1 VLSRHSRWL
10 AAPVLGLIVLTGA
23 CRRQPPAADS
33 CLATAQASALPQALE
48 HCNAVVRAHP
58 RDPRPLNDRFLLQ
71 TLLQNTPAACADIRR
86 AAALLKEQPGPVQDD
101 LRDEVQV
108 RLESCL

>member
-1 VLSRHSRWL
+1 VFPRLSCWL
-10 AAPVLGLIVLTGA
+10 AAPLLGLMLLMGS
-23 CRRQPPAADS
+23 CRRQLPAADS
-33 CLATAQASALPQALE
+33 CLTTAQANALPQALE
-48 HCNAVVRAHP
+48 YCNSVVRAHP

-86 AAALLKEQPGPVQDD
+86 AAALLKQQPGPVQDD

>member
-1 VLSRHSRWL
+1 MVPRPPCWL
-10 AAPVLGLIVLTGA
+10 AAALLGLTLLITA
-23 CRRQPPAADS
+23 CRREPPAADS
-33 CLATAQASALPQALE
+33 CLTTAQASALPQALE

-71 TLLQNTPAACADIRR
+71 TLLQNTTAACIDIRR
-86 AAALLKEQPGPVQDD
+86 AAALLKQQPGPVQDD

-108 RLESCL
+108 RLDSCL